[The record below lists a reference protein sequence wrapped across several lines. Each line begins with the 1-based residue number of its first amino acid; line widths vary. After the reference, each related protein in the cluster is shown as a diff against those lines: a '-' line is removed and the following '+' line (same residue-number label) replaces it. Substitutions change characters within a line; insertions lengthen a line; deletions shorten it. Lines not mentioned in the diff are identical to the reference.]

1 MFARSI
7 PNSKRL
13 ADNICRAGPPVPPD
27 IVKLIWVLLWTRFE
41 CNVTRSIGK
50 RLKRLESGGT
60 LLDWQSALEVR
71 RRLRIVFGSSGQGLR
86 TRSSENTKHRLNA
99 RRAYVSARTTK
110 CEGITSTKHFWLRQ
124 AGASP
129 RGTSFSG
136 GTPISRS
143 PFQSGPKDSRIICE
157 QISRCHIFLK

>member
-13 ADNICRAGPPVPPD
+13 ADHICRAGPPVPPD
-27 IVKLIWVLLWTRFE
+27 IVKLISALLWTRFE

-71 RRLRIVFGSSGQGLR
+71 RRLRIVSGSSAGF
-86 TRSSENTKHRLNA
+86 ENAFVRK
-99 RRAYVSARTTK
+99 Y
-110 CEGITSTKHFWLRQ
+110 
-124 AGASP
+124 
-129 RGTSFSG
+129 
-136 GTPISRS
+136 
-143 PFQSGPKDSRIICE
+143 
-157 QISRCHIFLK
+157 